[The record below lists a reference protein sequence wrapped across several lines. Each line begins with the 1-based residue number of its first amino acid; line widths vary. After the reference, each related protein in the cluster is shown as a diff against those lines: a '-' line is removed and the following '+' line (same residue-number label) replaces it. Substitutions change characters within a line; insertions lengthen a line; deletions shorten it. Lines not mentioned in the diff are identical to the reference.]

1 MLSPEMS
8 RDDCFLGV
16 AADFNRFD
24 VAIRNA
30 VGMEKGRGKM
40 EGGLIGWSVGSPAE
54 LVADEAFN

>member
-1 MLSPEMS
+1 MS
-8 RDDCFLGV
+8 GDDCFLGV

-40 EGGLIGWSVGSPAE
+40 EGGLIGCSVDSPAE